1 MPEVALAALVV
12 LAYALTAVRLDRLSI
27 SGPIVLVT
35 AGILLGPAGIG
46 AVTAPAT
53 SEAARVLAELT
64 LALLLF
70 SDASTISLR
79 EAGGIAWL
87 PGRLLGVGLPLTI
100 LGGALIGFLTF
111 PELGVGFALLV
122 GSILAPTDAALSLPV
137 LLDRAIPVRI
147 RRTMN
152 IESGLNDGIATPFVT
167 LALAIAVAE
176 EATGAQDWLL
186 EATAE
191 IALAILAAIVIGG
204 LGGRLVMLARRGGW
218 ASPISESF
226 AVVALAILAYAG
238 ATVIGGNGFVAAFGA
253 GIAFRTATVR
263 AEPSVE
269 FAESIGLGASYLVWL
284 LFGVGLAGPVL
295 AAGFDVAF
303 IGYAILSLT
312 VVRML
317 PVAVAL
323 FGARLR
329 TDTVA
334 LIGWF
339 GPRGLASVVF
349 LLVAFDELGPAHAAT
364 EALVRAVTWTV
375 VLSVF
380 AHGLSA
386 GPIGRWYGR
395 RMAQAPAGTRE
406 LGDADEP
413 RIEPPPCA
421 DPTARLRRGVERET
435 GFEPATFSLGS

>member
-1 MPEVALAALVV
+1 VQELALVALVV
-12 LAYALTAVRLDRLSI
+12 FAYALTAVRLDRMSI
-27 SGPIVLVT
+27 SGPIVLVA
-35 AGILLGPAGIG
+35 AGALLGPAGIG
-46 AVTAPAT
+46 AVTAPAS
-53 SEAARVLAELT
+53 SESVRVIAELT

-87 PGRLLGVGLPLTI
+87 PGRLLAVGLPLTI
-100 LGGALIGFLTF
+100 AAGAIIGFVAF
-111 PELGVGFALLV
+111 PELGIGFALLL

-147 RRTMN
+147 RRTIN

-167 LALAIAVAE
+167 LALAIALAE
-176 EATGAQDWLL
+176 EAAGPQDWLL
-186 EATAE
+186 GTVAE
-191 IALAILAAIVIGG
+191 IGLAILVAVVVGG
-204 LGGRLVMLARRGGW
+204 LGGRLTMVARARGW
-218 ASPISESF
+218 ASPVSGSF
-226 AVVALAILAYAG
+226 AVVALAFLAYAG
-238 ATVIGGNGFVAAFGA
+238 ATAIGGNGFVAAFGA
-253 GIAFRTATVR
+253 GIAFRTATAS

-284 LFGVGLAGPVL
+284 LFGVGLAGPVIS
-295 AAGFDVAF
+295 AGFDVA
-303 IGYAILSLT
+303 IVGYAILSLT
-312 VVRML
+312 VVRMA
-317 PVAVAL
+317 PVAIAL
-323 FGARLR
+323 LGTGLR

-349 LLVAFDELGPAHAAT
+349 LLVALDDLGPVHVAT
-364 EALVRAVTWTV
+364 DALVRAVTWTV

-380 AHGLSA
+380 VHGLSA

-395 RMAQAPAGTRE
+395 RMAGAAAGGWE

-413 RIEPPPCA
+413 RISRRHVLTRPPA
-421 DPTARLRRGVERET
+421 EGA
-435 GFEPATFSLGS
+435 